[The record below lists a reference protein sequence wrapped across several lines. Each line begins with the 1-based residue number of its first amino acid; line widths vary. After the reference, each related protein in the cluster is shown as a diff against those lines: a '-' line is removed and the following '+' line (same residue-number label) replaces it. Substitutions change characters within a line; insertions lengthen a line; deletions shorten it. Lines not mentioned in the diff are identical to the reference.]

1 MRVETGILGLD
12 ELLGSGYRVN
22 TVNVVLGSAGTGKT
36 IFALQFLLKGLEKG
50 EKGIFISFDMDVK
63 GVIDTALALGWSEI
77 EDYISSGQLKI
88 KKFYAEEVSYL
99 NNEVFTF
106 ISEEATGHT
115 RVVIDSFTPMI
126 ASLSYGMR
134 NDVNWFFSRLR
145 EIGTSV
151 LTLEEPLNG
160 DLSEPSVTIPMFLG
174 DSIIHLKNIGYGE
187 AFNRTL
193 RILKH
198 RGSWHAEGVFPYR
211 ILPGFGIFVEGTE
224 YVIGSRAEIDLD
236 EILSRSGV
244 RKEDLDETLLKKLQK
259 LAESQVYGVDE
270 VISEILKKLK
280 M

>member
-1 MRVETGILGLD
+1 MRVETGIFGLD
-12 ELLGSGYRVN
+12 ELLGSGYRAN
-22 TVNVVLGSAGTGKT
+22 TVNIVLGSAGTGKT

-50 EKGIFISFDMDVK
+50 EKGVFISFDMDVK
-63 GVIDTALALGWSEI
+63 GVIDTALALGWDEI
-77 EDYISSGQLKI
+77 EEYINSGQLKI

-99 NNEVFTF
+99 NNDVLVF
-106 ISEEATGHT
+106 ISEDATEPL
-115 RVVIDSFTPMI
+115 RIVIDSFTPMI
-126 ASLSYGMR
+126 ASLNYGMR

-145 EIGTSV
+145 ELGTSV
-151 LTLEEPLNG
+151 ITLEEPLNG

-211 ILPGFGIFVEGTE
+211 ILPGFGIFVEGAE
-224 YVIGSRAEIDLD
+224 YVVESRAEANLD
-236 EILSRSGV
+236 EILSQHGV

-259 LAESQVYGVDE
+259 LAESRINGVDDA
-270 VISEILKKLK
+270 ISEVLRRLA
-280 M
+280 